1 MFLTLYKVE
10 VRTTNRDPWRNGS
23 ASDSRSEGCVFDS
36 RRVQNFCLFFFF
48 FYLFIY
54 LFIYFFLNYHKSNQ
68 KRRMYVHPLESE
80 SEIPNIY
87 KRKKKKILGLLLIY

>member
-1 MFLTLYKVE
+1 MVARLTPDQKVACSIH
-10 VRTTNRDPWRNGS
+10 VGFKIF
-23 ASDSRSEGCVFDS
+23 AF
-36 RRVQNFCLFFFF
+36 FFFF